1 MITKKNSKAVIMI
14 ILMIFNVSM
23 LSFTIYNLVSINSH
37 KKSTLSYQFI
47 DSRNKDYFSRLSK
60 ILNSLNKNEL
70 TNLKTLSEYYVYESS
85 IEAISNRELFKKKG
99 VNLPQYTVLKELTNF
114 TEASEGKIGFI
125 QLGYDLNNRTFSD
138 LMVVL
143 ETINKNQRFDY
154 INQLNVSKVNGSDE
168 KLNMSFTY
176 TKSRVQLRNT
186 VHLIYRNF

>member
-1 MITKKNSKAVIMI
+1 MITKKNSKAVVMI
-14 ILMIFNVSM
+14 ALMIFNVSM

-99 VNLPQYTVLKELTNF
+99 VNLPQYTISKELTNF

-176 TKSRVQLRNT
+176 TNLGLVT
-186 VHLIYRNF
+186 D

>member
-1 MITKKNSKAVIMI
+1 MITKKNSKAVVMI

-99 VNLPQYTVLKELTNF
+99 INLPQYTVSKE
-114 TEASEGKIGFI
+114 
-125 QLGYDLNNRTFSD
+125 
-138 LMVVL
+138 
-143 ETINKNQRFDY
+143 
-154 INQLNVSKVNGSDE
+154 
-168 KLNMSFTY
+168 
-176 TKSRVQLRNT
+176 
-186 VHLIYRNF
+186 

>member
-1 MITKKNSKAVIMI
+1 MSSSQCDARG
-14 ILMIFNVSM
+14 
-23 LSFTIYNLVSINSH
+23 

-114 TEASEGKIGFI
+114 TEASEEKIGFI
-125 QLGYDLNNRTFSD
+125 QLGYALNDGPF
-138 LMVVL
+138 
-143 ETINKNQRFDY
+143 
-154 INQLNVSKVNGSDE
+154 
-168 KLNMSFTY
+168 
-176 TKSRVQLRNT
+176 
-186 VHLIYRNF
+186 LI